1 MEKISEVPEGRPC
14 PHALQ
19 PGLAG
24 EQLRGS
30 EQKRRGS
37 QEAASPKAIEAISI
51 SKTQPVRISLP
62 IETKNSGNK
71 SIPAAE
77 RQTIPGTVGFGAATD
92 MQIDE
97 HWLELAGGHM
107 RYLKA
112 GSGPAL
118 ILIHG
123 LMGYSFSWRFTIP
136 ALAPH
141 ATVYAIDNLGA
152 GLSTATEGMDRT
164 VRATAERVLEFADAL
179 GIKDFDLLGT
189 SHGGGVAIM
198 VAAICAERNLVGP
211 ADVRLRRLVLVAPI
225 NPWSP
230 HGKRLAPFLGSAFG
244 SLLFRSTI
252 ARWRALDYLWLR
264 RLFGDGARIPPDSL
278 AGYRIPVQKNHGF
291 RHAAHIIR
299 NWTADLAELE
309 RTLPK
314 IRDYPTLLLW
324 GTKDRAV
331 DFHSAEPLRRNF
343 RDARLVAFEGVG
355 HLPYEEAPEDFNRA
369 LIDFL
374 TSSVASCQLPVPS
387 SQKSGLD

>member
-1 MEKISEVPEGRPC
+1 M
-14 PHALQ
+14 
-19 PGLAG
+19 
-24 EQLRGS
+24 
-30 EQKRRGS
+30 
-37 QEAASPKAIEAISI
+37 
-51 SKTQPVRISLP
+51 PV
-62 IETKNSGNK
+62 ETKNSGEK
-71 SIPAAE
+71 LTPAAE
-77 RQTIPGTVGFGAATD
+77 LETSPGTAGLGVA
-92 MQIDE
+92 IEE
-97 HWLELAGGHM
+97 HWLELADGRM
-107 RYLKA
+107 RYLEA

-152 GLSTATEGMDRT
+152 GLSTANEGMDCT
-164 VRATAERVLEFADAL
+164 ARATADRVLEFADAL

-198 VAAICAERNLVGP
+198 VASVCAETNDP
-211 ADVRLRRLVLVAPI
+211 RLRRLVLVAPV

-244 SLLFRSTI
+244 SLLFRNTI
-252 ARWRALDYLWLR
+252 ERWRSLDYLWLR
-264 RLFGDGARIPPDSL
+264 RLFGDGAKIPPDSL
-278 AGYRIPVQKNHGF
+278 AGYRIPVQENHGF
-291 RHAAHIIR
+291 RHASHIIR

-309 RTLPK
+309 RALPK
-314 IRDYPTLLLW
+314 IRDYPTLVVW

-355 HLPYEEAPEDFNRA
+355 HLPYEEAREDFNRA

-374 TSSVASCQLPVPS
+374 TSSQFPVLS
-387 SQKSGLD
+387 SQKTGFD